1 MLPAAGLMLA
11 KLEQLGH
18 LPRADVPKV
27 FKNLGI
33 QGNYMERILVHFG
46 MYSWATH
53 WQQHKK
59 NHRGLCR

>member
-33 QGNYMERILVHFG
+33 QGNYMECISPPAR
-46 MYSWATH
+46 
-53 WQQHKK
+53 
-59 NHRGLCR
+59 